1 MSGELGSLTTVVFN
15 QQLYLLFNNILLQ
28 YNNPSELRVLAAQ
41 AMLEYRSLAFRQVHK
56 YVISDHPSLAMPHIA
71 TKE

>member
-1 MSGELGSLTTVVFN
+1 MLN
-15 QQLYLLFNNILLQ
+15 QQLYLLFNYILHLLQ